1 MRFSHLLLLSVAAV
15 ASMDVVQAEGLRGQH
30 RALKEGKE
38 DKGGKDGKEK
48 GGKDKG
54 EKDDSDDVGAVSW
67 DMTEKEEDAKEKGGK
82 GKEGKRN

>member
-38 DKGGKDGKEK
+38 DKGEVKELGGSPLGLK
-48 GGKDKG
+48 GPRILL
-54 EKDDSDDVGAVSW
+54 AFLFW
-67 DMTEKEEDAKEKGGK
+67 ALCMF
-82 GKEGKRN
+82 